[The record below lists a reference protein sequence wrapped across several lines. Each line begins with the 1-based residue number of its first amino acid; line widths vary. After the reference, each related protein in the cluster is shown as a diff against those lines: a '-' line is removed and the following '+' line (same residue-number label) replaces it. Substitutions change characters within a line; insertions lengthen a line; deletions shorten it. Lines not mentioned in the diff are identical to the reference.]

1 VESLVD
7 APHEKAQRRERWKAN
22 AVRVSDLCQL
32 PSIDREMEAMSD
44 AKLSSKTLSIPDGE
58 LWSLVRSLISQG
70 TYIQMDATAGKYKH
84 SEEFFAR
91 IDEAARERAEEILT
105 KYSAP
110 EPSVEYVMKPSEAAV
125 FAKVRRQHIVS
136 TAPPPSAE
144 VSSESA
150 WLVENGKHDT
160 QYRYFDETGLVG
172 WTPDVN
178 HAIRFSRRIDAERFA
193 AADEEAWRI
202 AEHMWCSVPT
212 PKCSCRA
219 QSEDPKMHR
228 FDCDF
233 AARAAVTKE
242 AGQ

>member
-110 EPSVEYVMKPSEAAV
+110 EPATEHPPQLMAVVDKWQDLANRWRELTPRRDREDAA
-125 FAKVRRQHIVS
+125 
-136 TAPPPSAE
+136 
-144 VSSESA
+144 
-150 WLVENGKHDT
+150 LVELIL
-160 QYRYFDETGLVG
+160 REIRET
-172 WTPDVN
+172 
-178 HAIRFSRRIDAERFA
+178 
-193 AADEEAWRI
+193 I
-202 AEHMWCSVPT
+202 APS
-212 PKCSCRA
+212 S
-219 QSEDPKMHR
+219 S
-228 FDCDF
+228 
-233 AARAAVTKE
+233 VTKE
-242 AGQ
+242 GGL

>member
-110 EPSVEYVMKPSEAAV
+110 EPCAGWRAWAQHLEQCTDCHVGDMCDEGRALKAVENGADSPKAPWLTTAHLLCTDAGIPQGHINDRLL
-125 FAKVRRQHIVS
+125 ALRQKLERP
-136 TAPPPSAE
+136 APPPSA
-144 VSSESA
+144 V
-150 WLVENGKHDT
+150 LVNAFRAGAFYGCAEEFNPLDL
-160 QYRYFDETGLVG
+160 QR
-172 WTPDVN
+172 
-178 HAIRFSRRIDAERFA
+178 DAEAYGSRHSPTKGA
-193 AADEEAWRI
+193 A
-202 AEHMWCSVPT
+202 
-212 PKCSCRA
+212 
-219 QSEDPKMHR
+219 Q
-228 FDCDF
+228 
-233 AARAAVTKE
+233 
-242 AGQ
+242 